1 MQVSPSDSFRE
12 TFNDNHNKEPFKRLT
27 PADYSKA
34 GILKLYD
41 WSVREREAHDIEMGS
56 YREYL
61 MKLCNLFHQT
71 KMSRIRTEE

>member
-1 MQVSPSDSFRE
+1 MQVLPSESVQG
-12 TFNDNHNKEPFKRLT
+12 TFNDRHNKDAFKRLT
-27 PADYSKA
+27 PEDYSKA

-61 MKLCNLFHQT
+61 MKLCNLFHKT
-71 KMSRIRTEE
+71 EISRIQTEE